1 MTNSKEYNQS
11 YYLDNRDKRL
21 EDRKECRYCGI
32 CMSFYPKD
40 YINKHL
46 KTKKHLINIPT
57 SLDEDL

>member
-46 KTKKHLINIPT
+46 KTKNI
-57 SLDEDL
+57 